1 LDDEVKRIKIHSMLS
16 SLPWRSAIKALKY
29 ALRDKVERH
38 SFSPSGRYFYVVRG
52 ELSDHIV
59 LDDVFCSCMDYY
71 LNVVIRGKRRA
82 CHHIVSVVIAREFG
96 KIREIEHKDQEFLG
110 ILRKIMLSEGMVIDV

>member
-1 LDDEVKRIKIHSMLS
+1 MLS

-38 SFSPSGRYFYVVRG
+38 VFSPSGRYFYIVKG
-52 ELSDHIV
+52 EEGDHIV
-59 LDDVFCSCMDYY
+59 LEEGFCSCIDYY
-71 LNVVIRGKRRA
+71 LNVVIRGRRGA
-82 CHHIVSVVIAREFG
+82 CHHIISVIIAREFG

-110 ILRKIMLSEGMVIDV
+110 ILRRIMLSEGMVVDV